1 MIEQGIMA
9 DSRAFC
15 LLMTALAKEGDL
27 VGVKSILK
35 QAWDVDTDKPIDV
48 DEDPQRPNALSRQS
62 PPFPD
67 DRVLWT
73 IANIF
78 GSNNDIP
85 AALRVVDYISRQHSI
100 SIPSCVWEILFMWTY
115 VLSVRRPWKVMTDM
129 DWAGT
134 ALGKLP
140 LQALAS
146 VWNTMNF
153 GAISHTANLTHARPI
168 HQKPFRT

>member
-1 MIEQGIMA
+1 MA

-15 LLMTALAKEGDL
+15 LLITALAKEGDL

-35 QAWDVDTDKPIDV
+35 QAWDVDADKPVDV
-48 DEDPQRPNALSRQS
+48 DEDPGRPNGLSRQS
-62 PPFPD
+62 PLVPD

-85 AALRVVDYISRQHSI
+85 AALRVVDYISRRYSI
-100 SIPSCVWEILFMWTY
+100 SIPLRVWDGLLMWTY
-115 VLSVRRPWKVMTDM
+115 VLSVRRSWKVMSDT

-140 LQALAS
+140 LQAVES
-146 VWNTMNF
+146 VGT
-153 GAISHTANLTHARPI
+153 L
-168 HQKPFRT
+168 